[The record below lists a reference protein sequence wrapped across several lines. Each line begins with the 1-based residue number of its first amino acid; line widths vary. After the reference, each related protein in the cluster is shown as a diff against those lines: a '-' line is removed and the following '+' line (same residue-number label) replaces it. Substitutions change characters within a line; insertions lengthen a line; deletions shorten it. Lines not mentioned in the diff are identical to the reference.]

1 MKADKKYKN
10 DNNFFYV
17 GVHEKGGMH
26 DKAKDS
32 I

>member
-1 MKADKKYKN
+1 MKKKYKN

-17 GVHEKGGMH
+17 GVHEKGEMH